1 MADIK
6 ITLELDSSVY
16 EASLKKVETKTNEV
30 AENTKKKAS
39 EMGKAFSEFKEHL
52 EKVEKS
58 LDTLALAIA
67 GAGLG
72 EFIKGAME
80 AGAQAVELAE
90 KFGVTT
96 EAMLE
101 INSAAMASGIG
112 VDKIA
117 TAMNKMLIGAEQ
129 AAEGNGKLKQ
139 ALNDVGTSTD
149 YLRTHSADEAFSKQI
164 HALAEMTDKAKAAE
178 IGMQLFGKAARTMD
192 YAEMARNLDD
202 NAGSMGKYA
211 EAAEAA
217 KHTQEQFNKFVME
230 LKLTVL
236 EMMEP
241 FQGFIESFLKSK
253 IAIDLVIA
261 ALGGLAIITAIIG
274 VWKAWCMA
282 VLAVELATKGLNTA
296 LAIMDALLSPEVAI
310 IVGVVAALAS
320 LYVVYEMITGKVGS
334 FSEGMKKLKDD
345 MGEAATAV
353 VDKLTGAL
361 NKNSEAKEKNAKSG
375 GGSSVLP
382 SGGHDLNPQA
392 GAEQSLKN
400 QYELYKL
407 NNDRALERL
416 QLEIKIAGASSEQQ
430 KSELAGFDAQTNY
443 LKERTRLEG
452 EIKKLQIEQ
461 RNTVGGN
468 QGGQISILQQ
478 QLKDLDSNTEAY
490 RKLNA
495 EKTKADNVAAMGRFY
510 DEEKLKVNK
519 ELLDLQV
526 QMDELTM
533 TSSEKTLNNIQKQII
548 AEQELALK
556 KRQSQL
562 AVGESLTAEEVK
574 AINDKVAESYQP
586 VIDKTQALINKSR
599 EFNTGWESAF
609 KQYVDD
615 ATNAANQGKAMFDSM
630 TNAMNSA
637 IDTFVTTGKF
647 SFGDFARSV
656 IQDLEKI
663 AIKAAAAQVLKAS
676 GMGSLFAGAFA
687 DGGTIPAGQFGL
699 VGEAGPELIRG
710 PAQVT
715 SAKDTAAGMG
725 GNSTHNTY
733 NINAVD
739 AKSVAQLFAENRMT
753 LFGTVEQ
760 ARRELPMR
768 TR

>member
-16 EASLKKVETKTNEV
+16 EASLNKVGTKTNEV

-39 EMGKAFSEFKEHL
+39 EMGKAFSEFKDQL
-52 EKVEKS
+52 EKVQKS

-101 INSAAMASGIG
+101 INSAAMASGVG

-129 AAEGNGKLKQ
+129 AAEGNGKLQQ
-139 ALNDVGTSTD
+139 ALKDVGTSTD
-149 YLRTHSADEAFSKQI
+149 YLRTHSADEAFSKQV

-178 IGMQLFGKAARTMD
+178 IGMQLFGRAFRTTD
-192 YAEMARNLDD
+192 YAELARNLDD

-274 VWKAWCMA
+274 VWKAWQMA
-282 VLAVELATKGLNTA
+282 VLAVELAIKGLNTA
-296 LAIMDALLSPEVAI
+296 LAFMDALLSPEVAL

-320 LYVVYEMITGKVGS
+320 LYIVYEMITGKVGS

-345 MGEAATAV
+345 MGDAATAV

-375 GGSSVLP
+375 KGSSVLP
-382 SGGHDLNPQA
+382 ENGTDLNKNA

-416 QLEIKIAGASSEQQ
+416 QLEIKIAGASAEQQ

-461 RNTVGGN
+461 KNTVGGN
-468 QGGQISILQQ
+468 QGGQISILKQ

-495 EKTKADNVAAMGRFY
+495 EKTKADNVASMGRFY

-519 ELLDLQV
+519 DLLDLQV
-526 QMDELTM
+526 QMDQLTM

-562 AVGESLTAEEVK
+562 AVGESISPEEV
-574 AINDKVAESYQP
+574 ADINKKVADSYQP

-599 EFNTGWESAF
+599 EFNTGWQSAF

-615 ATNAANQGKAMFDSM
+615 ATNAATQGKAVFDAM

-647 SFGDFARSV
+647 SFSSFATSV

-663 AIKAAAAQVLKAS
+663 ALKAAVANVMGGIPGL
-676 GMGSLFAGAFA
+676 GSLF
-687 DGGTIPAGQFGL
+687 GGHAMGGSIPAGQFGL
-699 VGEAGPELIRG
+699 VGEQGPELIKG
-710 PAQVT
+710 PATVMT
-715 SAKDTAAGMG
+715 DNATKDAMGSA
-725 GNSTHNTY
+725 THNTY

>member
-1 MADIK
+1 
-6 ITLELDSSVY
+6 
-16 EASLKKVETKTNEV
+16 
-30 AENTKKKAS
+30 
-39 EMGKAFSEFKEHL
+39 
-52 EKVEKS
+52 
-58 LDTLALAIA
+58 LAIAIA

-117 TAMNKMLIGAEQ
+117 TAMNKMLVGAEQ
-129 AAEGNGKLKQ
+129 AAEGNGKLQQ
-139 ALNDVGTSTD
+139 ALKDVGTSTD
-149 YLRTHSADEAFSKQI
+149 YLRTHTADEAFSKQI

-178 IGMQLFGKAARTMD
+178 IGMQLFGKASRTMD
-192 YAEMARNLDD
+192 FAEIARNLDE

-236 EMMEP
+236 EMIEP

-261 ALGGLAIITAIIG
+261 ALGGLAIITGIIG
-274 VWKAWCMA
+274 LYKAWQMA
-282 VLAVELATKGLNTA
+282 VLAVELAQKGFNAA
-296 LAIMDALLSPEVAI
+296 LAIMDALLAPEILI
-310 IVGVVAALAS
+310 IAGVVAALAT
-320 LYVVYEMITGKVGS
+320 LYVAYEMVTGKVGS

-345 MGEAATAV
+345 MGDAASAV
-353 VDKLTGAL
+353 VDKLTGSL
-361 NKNSEAKEKNAKSG
+361 NKNTEAKEKNAKSGG

-382 SGGHDLNPQA
+382 SGGHDLNPMA

-416 QLEIKIAGASSEQQ
+416 NLEIKIAGASSEQQ

-452 EIKKLQIEQ
+452 EIKKLQVEQ

-519 ELLDLQV
+519 ELLDIQT
-526 QMDELTM
+526 QIDQLTM
-533 TSSEKTLNNIQKQII
+533 TSSEKTLNDIQKQIH

-562 AVGESLTAEEVK
+562 AVGESISKEDIAD
-574 AINDKVAESYQP
+574 INKTIAESYQP

-687 DGGTIPAGQFGL
+687 EGGVIPAGQFGL

-715 SAKDTAAGMG
+715 SAKDTAASMSG
-725 GNSTHNTY
+725 GHTIINN
-733 NINAVD
+733 NISAID
-739 AKSVAQLFAENRMT
+739 SKSVAQMFAENRQMM
-753 LFGTVEQ
+753 FGFVEQ
-760 ARRELPMR
+760 ARKEMPMR